1 MKRAANW
8 GKFYTTQAKVCYAL
22 ALNGGKEHELAS
34 CYRTGP
40 GKLGNVLE

>member
-8 GKFYTTQAKVCYAL
+8 GNFYTTQAMVGYAP

-34 CYRTGP
+34 FYRTGP